1 VERRFPRDINA
12 LPALFDFVAEF
23 GASIGMGEDRRY
35 DLDLILEELFTNMIK
50 YNRETAEPVRIELRR
65 RESAVVATL
74 RDVGVHPFD
83 PTRVSTEFGAA
94 SPDGLHA
101 GGRGLHLVRQ
111 YADDLQYEHQNDAST
126 ITVTLGLNS

>member
-23 GASIGMGEDRRY
+23 GASIGIGEDRRY

-50 YNRETAEPVRIELRR
+50 YNRETVEPVQIELHRR
-65 RESAVVATL
+65 NSMVVATL

-83 PTRVSTEFGAA
+83 PTATLPGAGDS
-94 SPDGLHA
+94 SPDSLQT
-101 GGRGLHLVRQ
+101 GGRGLNLVKQ
-111 YADDLQYEHQNDAST
+111 YADDLRYEHRNDVST
-126 ITVTLGLNS
+126 ITVTLGLDS